1 MLESELLEVS
11 DSQTA
16 NHSPYMSCHIQY
28 QSQTLFLGLLY
39 AVGGYDGATR
49 QCLST
54 VEAYNP
60 NTNEWT
66 YTSEMG
72 TRRSG
77 AGNTHRHILILTHVV
92 ISVSVN
98 RTCALLQV

>member
-1 MLESELLEVS
+1 MEISYFV
-11 DSQTA
+11 
-16 NHSPYMSCHIQY
+16 
-28 QSQTLFLGLLY
+28 QSQRDATMSTTIVKCINNYCALFCPQLPLVCVDTNTYVCFPGILY

-60 NTNEWT
+60 KSNTWN
-66 YTSEMG
+66 YISEMG

-77 AGNTHRHILILTHVV
+77 AGE
-92 ISVSVN
+92 
-98 RTCALLQV
+98 